1 MNEAQA
7 LTTIVESSH
16 VELAV
21 SGWLH
26 AHEKSVRTHK
36 AYAQTLDQFRRELHK
51 IGKDLDTD
59 VLIIML
65 VAQAFASA
73 SSKKARA
80 SDNTQN
86 VRLAILCSFLDYAIE
101 RFLRMPIAADAD
113 GSCR

>member
-59 VLIIML
+59 VQTIML

-73 SSKKARA
+73 SSKKGRA
-80 SDNTQN
+80 II
-86 VRLAILCSFLDYAIE
+86 RKMYAWLSSVA
-101 RFLRMPIAADAD
+101 FSTMLLNASC
-113 GSCR
+113 SCRWTIKAMC